1 MAIAN
6 PLSMITSLLQPQQQ
20 GLQGGAQQT
29 PQAGGLSFSDLIR
42 SGVDNVREAQMTS
55 EVMSAKAITGE
66 ADMTQVVQ
74 SVAKAEV
81 MLQTM
86 VSVRDRLLNAYQE
99 LMNTRI

>member
-1 MAIAN
+1 MAVN

-20 GLQGGAQQT
+20 GLTGGAQK
-29 PQAGGLSFSDLIR
+29 AAEGGLSFSDLLKT
-42 SGVDNVREAQMTS
+42 GVNNVREAQMTS
-55 EVMSAKAITGE
+55 EVLSAKALTGE

-86 VSVRDRLLNAYQE
+86 VSVRDRLLSAYQE

>member
-1 MAIAN
+1 MAVN

-20 GLQGGAQQT
+20 GIPGGAAQQ
-29 PQAGGLSFSDLIR
+29 PNAGALSFSDLLK
-42 SGVDNVREAQMTS
+42 SGVENVREAQMQS
-55 EVMSAKAITGE
+55 EVLSAKAVMGE

-86 VSVRDRLLNAYQE
+86 VSVRDRLLGAYQE